1 MSDRI
6 ERIILRNLFYNEYF
20 TRKALP
26 FIKSEFFTNHNEST
40 LFGEINEF
48 VNKYKNLPTKETILV
63 ELNKR
68 KDLNYK
74 FRKKDSETNVLS
86 FPAESSIGIQSAC
99 CGEVIICY
107 EVLNNE
113 AKESS
118 KNIANHFKHLLI
130 HSLLHLLGYE
140 HDKEND
146 AILMESEEIKF
157 LSKIGI
163 SDPYK

>member
-1 MSDRI
+1 M
-6 ERIILRNLFYNEYF
+6 IISTNSGKVVFYNPPNNQILLNISNDIDEFIAYF
-20 TRKALP
+20 SVEKIDVEVSFCTAEE
-26 FIKSEFFTNHNEST
+26 IKE
-40 LFGEINEF
+40 
-48 VNKYKNLPTKETILV
+48 
-63 ELNKR
+63 
-68 KDLNYK
+68 LNYK

-86 FPAESSIGIQSAC
+86 FPAESSIGIQNAC

-118 KNIANHFKHLLI
+118 KNITNHFKHLLI

>member
-1 MSDRI
+1 M
-6 ERIILRNLFYNEYF
+6 IISTNSGKVVFYNPPNNQILLNISNDIDEFIAYF
-20 TRKALP
+20 
-26 FIKSEFFTNHNEST
+26 S
-40 LFGEINEF
+40 
-48 VNKYKNLPTKETILV
+48 V
-63 ELNKR
+63 EKIDVEVSFCTAEQI

-86 FPAESSIGIQSAC
+86 FPAESSIGIKSAC

-118 KNIANHFKHLLI
+118 KNITNHFKHLLI

>member
-1 MSDRI
+1 M
-6 ERIILRNLFYNEYF
+6 IISTNSGKVVFYNPPNNQILLNISNDIDEFIVYF
-20 TRKALP
+20 
-26 FIKSEFFTNHNEST
+26 S
-40 LFGEINEF
+40 
-48 VNKYKNLPTKETILV
+48 V
-63 ELNKR
+63 EKIDVEVSFCTAEQI

-86 FPAESSIGIQSAC
+86 FPAESSMGIQNAC

>member
-1 MSDRI
+1 M
-6 ERIILRNLFYNEYF
+6 IISTNSGKVVFYNPPNNQILLNISNDIDEFIAYF
-20 TRKALP
+20 
-26 FIKSEFFTNHNEST
+26 S
-40 LFGEINEF
+40 
-48 VNKYKNLPTKETILV
+48 V
-63 ELNKR
+63 EKIDVEVSFCSAEQI

-118 KNIANHFKHLLI
+118 KNITNHFKHLLI

>member
-1 MSDRI
+1 M
-6 ERIILRNLFYNEYF
+6 IISTNSGKVVFYNPPNNQILSNISNDIEEFIAYF
-20 TRKALP
+20 
-26 FIKSEFFTNHNEST
+26 S
-40 LFGEINEF
+40 
-48 VNKYKNLPTKETILV
+48 V
-63 ELNKR
+63 EKIEVEER
-68 KDLNYK
+68 FCTAEQITDLNYQ

-86 FPAESSIGIQSAC
+86 FPAESSMGIQNAC
-99 CGEVIICY
+99 CGEVIICF

-118 KNIANHFKHLLI
+118 KNITNHFKHLLI

>member
-1 MSDRI
+1 M
-6 ERIILRNLFYNEYF
+6 IISTNSGKVVFYNPPNNQILLNISNDIDEFIAYF
-20 TRKALP
+20 
-26 FIKSEFFTNHNEST
+26 S
-40 LFGEINEF
+40 
-48 VNKYKNLPTKETILV
+48 V
-63 ELNKR
+63 EKIDVEVSFCTAEQL

-118 KNIANHFKHLLI
+118 KNITNHFKHLLI

>member
-1 MSDRI
+1 M
-6 ERIILRNLFYNEYF
+6 IISTNSGKVVFYNPPNNQILLNISNDIDEFISYF
-20 TRKALP
+20 SVEK
-26 FIKSEFFTNHNEST
+26 
-40 LFGEINEF
+40 IN
-48 VNKYKNLPTKETILV
+48 V
-63 ELNKR
+63 EVSFCTAEQI

-118 KNIANHFKHLLI
+118 KNITNHFKHLLI

>member
-1 MSDRI
+1 M
-6 ERIILRNLFYNEYF
+6 IISTNSGKVVFYNPPNNQILLNISNDIDEFISYF
-20 TRKALP
+20 
-26 FIKSEFFTNHNEST
+26 S
-40 LFGEINEF
+40 
-48 VNKYKNLPTKETILV
+48 V
-63 ELNKR
+63 EKIDVEVSFCTAEQI

-86 FPAESSIGIQSAC
+86 FPAESSIGIQHVC

-118 KNIANHFKHLLI
+118 KNIINHFKHLLI

>member
-1 MSDRI
+1 M
-6 ERIILRNLFYNEYF
+6 IISTNSGKVVFYNPPNNQILLNISNDIDEFISYF
-20 TRKALP
+20 
-26 FIKSEFFTNHNEST
+26 S
-40 LFGEINEF
+40 
-48 VNKYKNLPTKETILV
+48 V
-63 ELNKR
+63 EKIDVEVSFCTPGQI

-86 FPAESSIGIQSAC
+86 FPAESSIGIQNAC

-118 KNIANHFKHLLI
+118 KNITNHFKHLLI

>member
-1 MSDRI
+1 M
-6 ERIILRNLFYNEYF
+6 IISTNSGKVVFYNPPNNQILLNIPNDIDEFIAYF
-20 TRKALP
+20 
-26 FIKSEFFTNHNEST
+26 S
-40 LFGEINEF
+40 
-48 VNKYKNLPTKETILV
+48 V
-63 ELNKR
+63 EKIDVEVSFCTAEQI

-86 FPAESSIGIQSAC
+86 FPAESSIGIQNAC

-118 KNIANHFKHLLI
+118 KNITNHFKHLLI

>member
-1 MSDRI
+1 M
-6 ERIILRNLFYNEYF
+6 IISTNSGKVVFYNPPNNQI
-20 TRKALP
+20 LLN
-26 FIKSEFFTNHNEST
+26 ISND
-40 LFGEINEF
+40 IDEF
-48 VNKYKNLPTKETILV
+48 VAYFSV
-63 ELNKR
+63 EKIDVEVSFCTAEEI

-86 FPAESSIGIQSAC
+86 FPAESSIGIQNAC

-113 AKESS
+113 AKKSS
-118 KNIANHFKHLLI
+118 KNITNHFKHLLI

>member
-1 MSDRI
+1 M
-6 ERIILRNLFYNEYF
+6 IISTNSGKVVFYNPPNNQILLNISNDIDEFISYF
-20 TRKALP
+20 
-26 FIKSEFFTNHNEST
+26 S
-40 LFGEINEF
+40 
-48 VNKYKNLPTKETILV
+48 V
-63 ELNKR
+63 EKIDVEVSFCTAEQI

-86 FPAESSIGIQSAC
+86 FPAESSIGIQNAC
-99 CGEVIICY
+99 CGEVIVCY

-118 KNIANHFKHLLI
+118 KNITNHFKHLLI

-146 AILMESEEIKF
+146 AILMESEESKF

>member
-1 MSDRI
+1 M
-6 ERIILRNLFYNEYF
+6 IISTNSGKVVFYNPPNNQILLNISNDIDEFIAYF
-20 TRKALP
+20 
-26 FIKSEFFTNHNEST
+26 S
-40 LFGEINEF
+40 
-48 VNKYKNLPTKETILV
+48 V
-63 ELNKR
+63 EKIDVEVSFCTAEQI

-86 FPAESSIGIQSAC
+86 FPAESSIGIQNAC

-118 KNIANHFKHLLI
+118 KNITNHFKHLLI
-130 HSLLHLLGYE
+130 HSLLHLLGYD

>member
-1 MSDRI
+1 M
-6 ERIILRNLFYNEYF
+6 IISTNSGKVVFYNPPNNQILLNISNDIDEFISYF
-20 TRKALP
+20 
-26 FIKSEFFTNHNEST
+26 S
-40 LFGEINEF
+40 
-48 VNKYKNLPTKETILV
+48 V
-63 ELNKR
+63 EKIDVEVSFCTAEQI

-118 KNIANHFKHLLI
+118 KNITNHFKHLLI

-140 HDKEND
+140 HDEEND

>member
-1 MSDRI
+1 M
-6 ERIILRNLFYNEYF
+6 IISTNSGKVVFYNPPNNQILLNISNDIDEFIAYF
-20 TRKALP
+20 
-26 FIKSEFFTNHNEST
+26 S
-40 LFGEINEF
+40 
-48 VNKYKNLPTKETILV
+48 V
-63 ELNKR
+63 EKIDVEVSFCTAEQI

-99 CGEVIICY
+99 CGKVIICY

-118 KNIANHFKHLLI
+118 KNITNHFKHLLI

>member
-1 MSDRI
+1 M
-6 ERIILRNLFYNEYF
+6 IISTNSGKVVFYNPPNNQILINILNDIEEFIAYF
-20 TRKALP
+20 
-26 FIKSEFFTNHNEST
+26 S
-40 LFGEINEF
+40 
-48 VNKYKNLPTKETILV
+48 V
-63 ELNKR
+63 EKIDVEVSFCTAEQIT
-68 KDLNYK
+68 DLNYQ

-86 FPAESSIGIQSAC
+86 FPAESSMGIQNAC
-99 CGEVIICY
+99 CGEVIICF

-118 KNIANHFKHLLI
+118 KNITNHFKHLLI

>member
-1 MSDRI
+1 M
-6 ERIILRNLFYNEYF
+6 IISTNSGKVVFYNPPNNQILLNISNDIDEFISYF
-20 TRKALP
+20 
-26 FIKSEFFTNHNEST
+26 S
-40 LFGEINEF
+40 
-48 VNKYKNLPTKETILV
+48 V
-63 ELNKR
+63 EKIDVEVSFCTAEQI

-74 FRKKDSETNVLS
+74 FRKKDSKTNVLS
-86 FPAESSIGIQSAC
+86 FPADSSIGIQNAC

-107 EVLNNE
+107 EVLNDE

-118 KNIANHFKHLLI
+118 KNITNHFKHLLI

>member
-1 MSDRI
+1 M
-6 ERIILRNLFYNEYF
+6 IISTNSGKVVFYNPPNNQILLNISNDIEEFIAYF
-20 TRKALP
+20 
-26 FIKSEFFTNHNEST
+26 S
-40 LFGEINEF
+40 
-48 VNKYKNLPTKETILV
+48 V
-63 ELNKR
+63 EKIDVEVSFCTAEQI

-86 FPAESSIGIQSAC
+86 FPAESSIGIQNAC

-107 EVLNNE
+107 EVLNDE

-118 KNIANHFKHLLI
+118 KNITNHFKHLLI

>member
-1 MSDRI
+1 M
-6 ERIILRNLFYNEYF
+6 IISTNSGKVVFYNPPNNQILLNISNDIDEFIAYF
-20 TRKALP
+20 SVEKIDVEVSFCTAEQ
-26 FIKSEFFTNHNEST
+26 I
-40 LFGEINEF
+40 
-48 VNKYKNLPTKETILV
+48 KNL
-63 ELNKR
+63 
-68 KDLNYK
+68 NYQ

-99 CGEVIICY
+99 CGEVIICF

-118 KNIANHFKHLLI
+118 KNITNHFKHLLI

>member
-1 MSDRI
+1 M
-6 ERIILRNLFYNEYF
+6 IISTNSGKVVFYNPPNNQILLNISNDIDEFIAYF
-20 TRKALP
+20 
-26 FIKSEFFTNHNEST
+26 S
-40 LFGEINEF
+40 
-48 VNKYKNLPTKETILV
+48 V
-63 ELNKR
+63 EKIDVEVSFCTTEQI

-118 KNIANHFKHLLI
+118 KNITNHFKHLLV

>member
-1 MSDRI
+1 M
-6 ERIILRNLFYNEYF
+6 IISTNSGKVVFYNPPNNQILLNISNDIDE
-20 TRKALP
+20 
-26 FIKSEFFTNHNEST
+26 FIAFFS
-40 LFGEINEF
+40 
-48 VNKYKNLPTKETILV
+48 V
-63 ELNKR
+63 EKIDVEVSFCTAEQI

-86 FPAESSIGIQSAC
+86 FPAESSIGIQNAC

-118 KNIANHFKHLLI
+118 KNITNHFKHLLI

>member
-1 MSDRI
+1 M
-6 ERIILRNLFYNEYF
+6 IISTNSGKVVFYNPPNNQILLNISNDIDEFIAYF
-20 TRKALP
+20 SVEK
-26 FIKSEFFTNHNEST
+26 
-40 LFGEINEF
+40 IN
-48 VNKYKNLPTKETILV
+48 V
-63 ELNKR
+63 EVSFCTAEQI

-118 KNIANHFKHLLI
+118 KNITNHIKHLLI

>member
-1 MSDRI
+1 M
-6 ERIILRNLFYNEYF
+6 IISTNSGKVVFYNPPNNQILLNISNDIDKFIAYF
-20 TRKALP
+20 
-26 FIKSEFFTNHNEST
+26 S
-40 LFGEINEF
+40 
-48 VNKYKNLPTKETILV
+48 V
-63 ELNKR
+63 EKIDVEVSFCTAEQI

-118 KNIANHFKHLLI
+118 KNITNHFKHLLI

>member
-1 MSDRI
+1 M
-6 ERIILRNLFYNEYF
+6 IISTNSGKVVFYNPPNNQILLNISNDIDEFIAYF
-20 TRKALP
+20 
-26 FIKSEFFTNHNEST
+26 S
-40 LFGEINEF
+40 
-48 VNKYKNLPTKETILV
+48 V
-63 ELNKR
+63 EKIDVEVSFCTAEQI

-99 CGEVIICY
+99 CGEVIISY

-118 KNIANHFKHLLI
+118 KNITNHFKHLLI

>member
-1 MSDRI
+1 M
-6 ERIILRNLFYNEYF
+6 IISTNSGKVVFYNPPNNQILSNISNDIEEFIAYF
-20 TRKALP
+20 SVEKIDVEVSFCTAEQ
-26 FIKSEFFTNHNEST
+26 I
-40 LFGEINEF
+40 
-48 VNKYKNLPTKETILV
+48 KNL
-63 ELNKR
+63 
-68 KDLNYK
+68 NYQ

-86 FPAESSIGIQSAC
+86 FPAESSMGIQNAC
-99 CGEVIICY
+99 CGEVIICF

-118 KNIANHFKHLLI
+118 KNITNHFKHLLI

>member
-1 MSDRI
+1 MIISTNSGKVVFYSPPNNQILSNISNDI
-6 ERIILRNLFYNEYF
+6 EEFIAYF
-20 TRKALP
+20 
-26 FIKSEFFTNHNEST
+26 S
-40 LFGEINEF
+40 
-48 VNKYKNLPTKETILV
+48 V
-63 ELNKR
+63 EKIDVEVSFCTAEQI
-68 KDLNYK
+68 KDLNYQ

-86 FPAESSIGIQSAC
+86 FPAESSMGIQNAC
-99 CGEVIICY
+99 CGEVIICF

-118 KNIANHFKHLLI
+118 KNITNHFKHLLI

>member
-1 MSDRI
+1 M
-6 ERIILRNLFYNEYF
+6 IISTNSGKVVFYNPPNNQILLNISNDIDEFISYF
-20 TRKALP
+20 
-26 FIKSEFFTNHNEST
+26 S
-40 LFGEINEF
+40 
-48 VNKYKNLPTKETILV
+48 V
-63 ELNKR
+63 EKIDVEVSFCTAEQI

-118 KNIANHFKHLLI
+118 KNITNHFKHLLI

>member
-1 MSDRI
+1 M
-6 ERIILRNLFYNEYF
+6 IISTNSGKVVFYNPPNNQILLNISNDIDEFIAYF
-20 TRKALP
+20 
-26 FIKSEFFTNHNEST
+26 S
-40 LFGEINEF
+40 
-48 VNKYKNLPTKETILV
+48 V
-63 ELNKR
+63 EKIDVEVSFCTAEQI

-74 FRKKDSETNVLS
+74 FRKKDSKTNVLS

-118 KNIANHFKHLLI
+118 KNITNHFKHLLI

>member
-1 MSDRI
+1 M
-6 ERIILRNLFYNEYF
+6 IISTNSGKVVFYNPPNNQILLNISNDIE
-20 TRKALP
+20 
-26 FIKSEFFTNHNEST
+26 
-40 LFGEINEF
+40 EF
-48 VNKYKNLPTKETILV
+48 VAYFSV
-63 ELNKR
+63 EKIDVEVSFCTAEQI

-86 FPAESSIGIQSAC
+86 FPAESSIGIQNAC

-118 KNIANHFKHLLI
+118 KNITNHFKHLLI

>member
-1 MSDRI
+1 M
-6 ERIILRNLFYNEYF
+6 IISTNSGKVVFYNPPNNQILLNISNDIDEFIAYF
-20 TRKALP
+20 
-26 FIKSEFFTNHNEST
+26 S
-40 LFGEINEF
+40 
-48 VNKYKNLPTKETILV
+48 V
-63 ELNKR
+63 EKIDVEVSFCTAEQI

-99 CGEVIICY
+99 CGGVIICY

-118 KNIANHFKHLLI
+118 KNITNHFKHLLI

>member
-1 MSDRI
+1 M
-6 ERIILRNLFYNEYF
+6 IISTNSGKVVFYNPPNNLILLNISNDIDEFIAYF
-20 TRKALP
+20 
-26 FIKSEFFTNHNEST
+26 S
-40 LFGEINEF
+40 
-48 VNKYKNLPTKETILV
+48 V
-63 ELNKR
+63 EKIDVEVSFCTAEQI

-86 FPAESSIGIQSAC
+86 FPAESSIGIQNAC

-118 KNIANHFKHLLI
+118 KNITNHFKHLLI

>member
-1 MSDRI
+1 M
-6 ERIILRNLFYNEYF
+6 IISTNSGKVVFYNPPNNQILLNISNDIDEFIAYF
-20 TRKALP
+20 
-26 FIKSEFFTNHNEST
+26 S
-40 LFGEINEF
+40 
-48 VNKYKNLPTKETILV
+48 V
-63 ELNKR
+63 EKIDVEVSFCTAEQI

-118 KNIANHFKHLLI
+118 KNITNHFKHLLI

-163 SDPYK
+163 TDPYK

>member
-1 MSDRI
+1 M
-6 ERIILRNLFYNEYF
+6 IISTNSGKVVFYNPPNNQILLNISNDIDEFISYF
-20 TRKALP
+20 
-26 FIKSEFFTNHNEST
+26 S
-40 LFGEINEF
+40 
-48 VNKYKNLPTKETILV
+48 V
-63 ELNKR
+63 EKIDVEVSFCTPEQI

-86 FPAESSIGIQSAC
+86 FPAESSIGIQNAC

-118 KNIANHFKHLLI
+118 KNVTNHFKHLLI

>member
-1 MSDRI
+1 M
-6 ERIILRNLFYNEYF
+6 IISTNSGKIVFYNPPNNQILLNISNDIDEFIAYF
-20 TRKALP
+20 
-26 FIKSEFFTNHNEST
+26 S
-40 LFGEINEF
+40 
-48 VNKYKNLPTKETILV
+48 V
-63 ELNKR
+63 EKIDVEVSFCTAEQI

-118 KNIANHFKHLLI
+118 KNITNHFKHLLI

>member
-1 MSDRI
+1 M
-6 ERIILRNLFYNEYF
+6 IISTNSGKVVFYNPPNNQILLNISNDIDEFIAYF
-20 TRKALP
+20 
-26 FIKSEFFTNHNEST
+26 S
-40 LFGEINEF
+40 
-48 VNKYKNLPTKETILV
+48 V
-63 ELNKR
+63 EKIDVEVSFCTAEQI

-86 FPAESSIGIQSAC
+86 FPSESSIGIQSAC

-118 KNIANHFKHLLI
+118 KNITNHFKHLLI

>member
-1 MSDRI
+1 M
-6 ERIILRNLFYNEYF
+6 IISTNSGKIVFYNPPNNQILFDISNDIDEFIAYF
-20 TRKALP
+20 
-26 FIKSEFFTNHNEST
+26 S
-40 LFGEINEF
+40 
-48 VNKYKNLPTKETILV
+48 V
-63 ELNKR
+63 EKIDVEVSFCTAEQI

-118 KNIANHFKHLLI
+118 KNITNHFKHLLI

>member
-1 MSDRI
+1 M
-6 ERIILRNLFYNEYF
+6 IISTNSGKVVFYNPPNNQI
-20 TRKALP
+20 LLN
-26 FIKSEFFTNHNEST
+26 ISNDIDEFFAYFSVKK
-40 LFGEINEF
+40 ID
-48 VNKYKNLPTKETILV
+48 V
-63 ELNKR
+63 EVSFCTAEQI

-86 FPAESSIGIQSAC
+86 FPAESFIGIQSAC

-118 KNIANHFKHLLI
+118 KNITSHFKHLLI

>member
-1 MSDRI
+1 MIISTNSGKVVFFNPPNNQILFNIPNDI
-6 ERIILRNLFYNEYF
+6 EEFIAYF
-20 TRKALP
+20 SVKKIDVEVSFCTAEQ
-26 FIKSEFFTNHNEST
+26 I
-40 LFGEINEF
+40 
-48 VNKYKNLPTKETILV
+48 KNL
-63 ELNKR
+63 
-68 KDLNYK
+68 NYQ

-86 FPAESSIGIQSAC
+86 FPAESSMGIQNAC
-99 CGEVIICY
+99 CGEIIICY

-113 AKESS
+113 SKESS
-118 KNIANHFKHLLI
+118 KNITNHFKHLLI

-140 HDKEND
+140 HDEEND